1 MTSLPLWH
9 YAFVHN
15 ALYAGVIV
23 AVVAGLVGPF
33 VVMRNMSF
41 AVHALAEVGF
51 TGAAG
56 ALLVGA
62 SAVSGMLGFTFVAAV
77 AIGLLGVRVRERD
90 VAIGATL
97 AFALGLGVLFL
108 SLYTRYATE
117 AFNLLFG
124 TILGISRQD
133 VLFSAA
139 VGAVALVALAA
150 VYRPLRFASVDPD
163 VAAARGVPVGLLS
176 AIFLVILAFAVVEA
190 VQVVGV
196 LLLLTLL
203 ISPAAAAERL
213 TPHPGWATAWSVVIA
228 LVCTVGGIVLAL
240 YKPWPPSFF
249 VSALSFLAYIL
260 ARLAGPALAAR
271 RRGGPAAASR

>member
-1 MTSLPLWH
+1 MTTLWH
-9 YAFVHN
+9 YAFVQD
-15 ALYAGVIV
+15 ALLAGAIV
-23 AVVAGLVGPF
+23 SVVAGLVGPF

-41 AVHALAEVGF
+41 AVHSVAEVGF

-56 ALLVGA
+56 ALLVG
-62 SAVSGMLGFTFVAAV
+62 VSPTLGMLGFTLVAAV

-97 AFALGLGVLFL
+97 AFALGLGALFL
-108 SLYTRYATE
+108 SLYTRYANE

-133 VLFSAA
+133 VVFSAT
-139 VGAVALVALAA
+139 VGLLSLLALAA

-163 VAAARGVPVGLLS
+163 VAAARGVPVRLLS
-176 AIFLVILAFAVVEA
+176 AVFLVILAFAVAEA

-213 TPHPGWATAWSVVIA
+213 TPHPGWATAYSVLIA
-228 LVCTVGGIVLAL
+228 LACTTGGIVCAL
-240 YKPWPPSFF
+240 YQPWPPSFF
-249 VSALSFLAYIL
+249 VSAFSFAAYVS
-260 ARLAGPALAAR
+260 ARLVGPALAAR
-271 RRGGPAAASR
+271 RAAGVLPGPAR